1 LSFQFVLLLI
11 AALSLMAVD
20 YRNPT
25 ATAPLRTGFSIIGYP
40 LQLLVDAPFNVY
52 SKVTK
57 FFSNQSHLASENA
70 ALKEQLRLYSV
81 QYRDMQVLE
90 QQNSR
95 LRELL
100 KVDKRM
106 GYTFTM
112 AEVIAAADERGRQV
126 VTLNKGSRDGVH
138 EKQVV
143 LAEGGNI
150 FGQVVEVTPFS
161 SKVMELTDRQHSIP
175 VRNQRTGMR
184 ALANGTGKS
193 DLLELKSIM
202 ANSNVQDG
210 DIFVSSGLDMLFPP
224 DFPVAKVMPNGVQ
237 YIPGDPFANISAKPL
252 INFDNTR
259 ELLLL
264 WRTGPLPSAV
274 VSPPPVEQAAEAA
287 AKPKPA
293 EQVPAKDPKKKE
305 NKPEAK
311 PDNKPT
317 ASNKPTERPQ

>member
-1 LSFQFVLLLI
+1 
-11 AALSLMAVD
+11 MAVD
-20 YRNPT
+20 YRNPD
-25 ATAPLRTGFSIIGYP
+25 ATRPVRTGFSIVAYP
-40 LQLLVDAPFNVY
+40 LQKIVDAPFNIY
-52 SKVTK
+52 SKVTG
-57 FFSNQSHLASENA
+57 FFSNQAHLSSENS

-90 QQNSR
+90 QQNAR

-100 KVDKRM
+100 KVDKRV

-150 FGQVVEVTPFS
+150 YGQVVEVTPFS
-161 SKVMELTDRQHSIP
+161 SKVMELTDRQHAIP

-193 DLLELKSIM
+193 DILELKSIV
-202 ANSNVQDG
+202 AGSNVQDG
-210 DIFVSSGLDMLFPP
+210 DVFVSSGLDMLFPP
-224 DFPVAKVMPNGVQ
+224 DFPVAKVIPNGVQ

-259 ELLLL
+259 EVLLL
-264 WRTGPLPSAV
+264 WRINPSPADMLPTL
-274 VSPPPVEQAAEAA
+274 PPPAPKTSTT
-287 AKPKPA
+287 AKPATEKKTEAKPTNKPNSANKPA
-293 EQVPAKDPKKKE
+293 E
-305 NKPEAK
+305 
-311 PDNKPT
+311 
-317 ASNKPTERPQ
+317 RPQ

>member
-1 LSFQFVLLLI
+1 
-11 AALSLMAVD
+11 MAVD
-20 YRNPT
+20 YRNPA
-25 ATAPLRTGFSIIGYP
+25 ATAPVRTGFSIIGYP

-52 SKVTK
+52 SKVTG
-57 FFSNQSHLASENA
+57 FFSNQSHLANENA

-100 KVDKRM
+100 KVDKRT

-161 SKVMELTDRQHSIP
+161 SKVMELTDRQHAIP

-184 ALANGTGKS
+184 ALANGMGKA
-193 DLLELKSIM
+193 DLLELKSIV
-202 ANSNVQDG
+202 AGSNVQDG
-210 DIFVSSGLDMLFPP
+210 DVFVSSGLDMLFPA
-224 DFPVAKVMPNGVQ
+224 DFPVAKVIPNGVQ

-259 ELLLL
+259 EVLLL
-264 WRTGPLPSAV
+264 WRISPLPSE
-274 VSPPPVEQAAEAA
+274 VSQAAPSMPAVAPVTTVDKNSANKKPEN
-287 AKPKPA
+287 KPGTKPTTSPKPA
-293 EQVPAKDPKKKE
+293 EQ
-305 NKPEAK
+305 
-311 PDNKPT
+311 
-317 ASNKPTERPQ
+317 PQ

>member
-1 LSFQFVLLLI
+1 VLLVL

-20 YRNPT
+20 YRNPD
-25 ATAPLRTGFSIIGYP
+25 ATRPVRTGFSIVAYP
-40 LQLLVDAPFNVY
+40 LQLAVDAPFNLY
-52 SKVTK
+52 TKVTG
-57 FFSNQSHLASENA
+57 FFANQSHVTGENA

-90 QQNSR
+90 QQNAR

-100 KVDKRM
+100 KIDKRV

-112 AEVIAAADERGRQV
+112 AEVIAADERGRQV

-150 FGQVVEVTPFS
+150 YGQVVEVTPFS
-161 SKVMELTDRQHSIP
+161 SKVMELTDRQHAIP

-193 DLLELKSIM
+193 DILELKSI
-202 ANSNVQDG
+202 AASSNVQDG
-210 DIFVSSGLDMLFPP
+210 DVFVSSGLDMLFPP
-224 DFPVAKVMPNGVQ
+224 DFPVAKVIPNGVQ
-237 YIPGDPFANISAKPL
+237 YISGDPFANISAKPL

-259 ELLLL
+259 EVLLL
-264 WRTGPLPSAV
+264 WRVNPLPTEMT
-274 VSPPPVEQAAEAA
+274 PPAPPTTPVATSAA
-287 AKPKPA
+287 AKPEDNKNKKEDKTKKAEKPSNKPNAAKPA
-293 EQVPAKDPKKKE
+293 E
-305 NKPEAK
+305 
-311 PDNKPT
+311 
-317 ASNKPTERPQ
+317 RPPQ

>member
-1 LSFQFVLLLI
+1 
-11 AALSLMAVD
+11 MAVD
-20 YRNPT
+20 YRNPA
-25 ATAPLRTGFSIIGYP
+25 ATKPIRTGFSIVAYP
-40 LQLLVDAPFNVY
+40 LQAIVDAPFYLY
-52 SKVTK
+52 SRVTG

-90 QQNSR
+90 QQNAR

-100 KVDKRM
+100 KVDKRV

-150 FGQVVEVTPFS
+150 YGQVVEVTPFS
-161 SKVMELTDRQHSIP
+161 SKVMELTDRQHAIP

-193 DLLELKSIM
+193 DILELKSIV
-202 ANSNVQDG
+202 AGSNVQDG
-210 DIFVSSGLDMLFPP
+210 DVFVSSGLDMLFPP
-224 DFPVAKVMPNGVQ
+224 DFPVAKVIPNGVQ
-237 YIPGDPFANISAKPL
+237 YIPGDPFANISARPL

-259 ELLLL
+259 EVLLL
-264 WRTGPLPSAV
+264 WRINPLPTQV
-274 VSPPPVEQAAEAA
+274 LPPVNPSAGVIP
-287 AKPKPA
+287 AKPLPTTTNKKETKPANKPNTKPNTANRPA
-293 EQVPAKDPKKKE
+293 EQ
-305 NKPEAK
+305 
-311 PDNKPT
+311 
-317 ASNKPTERPQ
+317 PQ